1 MEWGKG
7 KVQKEQKV
15 DEAQRI
21 AEEASKPFARR
32 ADDPELDAHFKDID
46 RWGDPMAGLVRV
58 FFSSYFS
65 SSSPASLFFC
75 LF

>member
-7 KVQKEQKV
+7 KVQKQQRV

-21 AEEASKPFARR
+21 ADEASKPFARR
-32 ADDPELDAHFKDID
+32 ADDPELDAHFKDKD

-58 FFSSYFS
+58 LL
-65 SSSPASLFFC
+65 SPFLLFLLLYVFDFC
-75 LF
+75 